1 MRSQLDRVI
10 GRAGGQE
17 GFTLPELLMAT
28 VLGLLVVG
36 VAATVFSAAVRS
48 QPGLTKRG
56 DAISQARFT
65 MERLTRELRQG
76 ASVYTATPTQLSFL
90 TYVDSDP
97 CAGAHSSTANACR
110 VTYTCT
116 TTACTRV
123 EAKPD
128 GTSPGGAVTVVS
140 GLSSGNVFSYS
151 PSTTAPMYI
160 GATFTFPGQNG
171 DDAITVSDGAAL
183 RNPAGPT
190 S

>member
-76 ASVYTATPTQLSFL
+76 GSVYTATPTQLSFV
-90 TYVDSDP
+90 TFVDSAT
-97 CAGAHSSTANACR
+97 CGGAHSSTAIACR
-110 VTYTCT
+110 VTYTC

-128 GTSPGGAVTVVS
+128 GTGPGGAVTVVS

-151 PSTTAPMYI
+151 PSTTAPTYI

-183 RNPAGPT
+183 RNPAAPT

>member
-1 MRSQLDRVI
+1 LRSRLDRVI
-10 GRAGGQE
+10 RRAGGQE

-36 VAATVFSAAVRS
+36 VAATVFTAAVRS

-76 ASVYTATPTQLSFL
+76 TTVYTATPTQLSL
-90 TYVDSDP
+90 TTYVDSAT
-97 CAGAHSSTANACR
+97 CGGAHSSTAIACR
-110 VTYTCT
+110 VTYTCA

-140 GLSSGNVFSYS
+140 GLSSGNVFTYW
-151 PSTTAPMYI
+151 PTI
-160 GATFTFPGQNG
+160 GAARYVRALFIFPGQNG
-171 DDAITVSDGAAL
+171 DDAITVSDAAAL
-183 RNPAGPT
+183 RNPGAPA